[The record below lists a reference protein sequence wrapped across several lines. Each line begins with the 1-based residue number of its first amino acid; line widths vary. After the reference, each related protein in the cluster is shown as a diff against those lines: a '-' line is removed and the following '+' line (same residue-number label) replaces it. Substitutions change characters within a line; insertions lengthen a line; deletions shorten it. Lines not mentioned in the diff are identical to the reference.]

1 MTVMV
6 ELSVAAFDNRQLS
19 LDIRGLKYFFELTT
33 FKITFRNR

>member
-19 LDIRGLKYFFELTT
+19 LDVRGLKYFFELTT